1 MAKAELSQTG
11 FLHKSISHFHTHLA
25 TPHQD
30 LPGLVSL
37 CFSFLFPVYITAK
50 SCGLRYDVFES
61 LMPMMS
67 LKGYRSEFP
76 ADLHPFTWASNA
88 TELSARTIP
97 FFASQC
103 KQIFSIYPGQLNA
116 TSRKL
121 SVDSLIESAVSLP

>member
-37 CFSFLFPVYITAK
+37 YFSFLFPVYITAK

-88 TELSARTIP
+88 TEFLLARYLSLHPSANKSFLFIQ
-97 FFASQC
+97 AS
-103 KQIFSIYPGQLNA
+103 
-116 TSRKL
+116 
-121 SVDSLIESAVSLP
+121 